1 MSEPGSKDL
10 VNYGTQISKGF
21 YGRKL
26 YNDESGEALTIIHKS
41 NKAIEIYSGSITMGS
56 SLTGKNVLFNEGT
69 LSTQHITGTTITDG
83 TTVLKAGLITG
94 LKSVTS
100 SSFTDGIA
108 TLTNGTFTNLRSVS
122 SNTLTDGIAI
132 LQSGTLSALRSVSS
146 NTLTDGVASLY
157 QGSLTAGLFVDMDIA
172 SITKIIQATSIT
184 DNVSSLTGGHFLG
197 LKSVVSNSISDS
209 TALLYEGSLTG
220 GLFVDMDIASITKI
234 IQAKSITDNVAS
246 LTGGNFLGL
255 KSVVS
260 NSISDSTA
268 LLYEGSLTGG
278 LFVDMDIASIT
289 KIIQATSITDNVSS
303 LTGGHFL
310 GLKSVV
316 SNSISDSTAL
326 LYEGSLTG
334 GLFVDMDIASITKII
349 QATSITDNVSSLTGG
364 HFLGLK
370 SVVSNSISDSTAL
383 LYEGSL
389 TGGLFVDMDIASIT
403 KIIQATSITDN
414 VSSLTGGIF
423 LGLKYVSSSS
433 FTDGTAML
441 GQASLTGVLFTG
453 SKVASV
459 TETIYGSTI
468 TDNVATLKGGSLSG
482 LNLVSSTTI
491 TGVLYGQMMI
501 ASVTSNLSVSSITD
515 GTATWTQ
522 GSLSGLS
529 HVASQLGSIT
539 KTLYASTIT
548 DNVSSLSGGIFLGL
562 KSVNSSSFTDGV
574 ATLTNGTFTNLRSV
588 SSNTLTDG
596 VASLYQGSLT
606 AGLFVDMDVASI
618 TKIIQATSITD
629 NVSSLTGGYFL
640 GLKSVVS
647 NSISDSTALL
657 YEGSLTGGLFVDMD
671 IASITKIIQATS
683 ITDNVASLTG
693 GNFLGLKSVVSNS
706 ISDGTALLYEAS
718 LTGGLFV
725 DMDVASI
732 TKIIQATSITDNVS
746 SLTGGYF
753 LGLKSVVSNSISDS
767 TALLYEGSLTGGLFV
782 DMDIASITKIIQ
794 ATSIT
799 DNVASLTGGNFLG
812 LKSVVSNSI
821 SDGTALLYEASL
833 TGGLFVDMD
842 VASITKIIQATS
854 ITDNV
859 SSLTGGYFLG
869 LKSVVSNSISDST
882 ALLYEGSLTGGLF
895 VDMDIASITKII
907 QATSITDNVA
917 SLTGGIF
924 LGLKS
929 VNSSSFTDGIA
940 TLTNGTFTNLRS
952 VSSNTFTD
960 GVASLYQASLTG
972 GLFVHTAIGSV
983 TGTVFAGTVTSRQ
996 MNDGTITI
1004 NAGTLSCSGN
1014 TGFIESNIG
1023 SFTNLYANDLF
1034 VEADMV
1040 VNGTT
1045 TYVNTS
1051 QTSFEDELISL
1062 GASDGRS
1069 VASVSGSVVY
1079 LETDA
1084 TAAYT
1089 GSSYVLCMKTD
1100 GTKEIIGVAS
1110 YTNNAVTLDSA
1121 PNAST
1126 TYIAL
1131 ISTESITDGAGIELL
1146 AHNAGSSRI
1155 KTFHYVNGSQSME
1168 VVSAGAALDIRV
1180 SNASSVSYFSVVD
1193 NSSHLRLLTANALY
1207 LNTSDDG
1214 TITGGNEKPA
1224 LYLSKNAAAD
1234 AAAVADDTGDW
1245 RIRSVG
1251 TTSAQSLTF
1260 ERYDSGSWVTR
1271 WQLE

>member
-799 DNVASLTGGNFLG
+799 DNVASLTGG
-812 LKSVVSNSI
+812 
-821 SDGTALLYEASL
+821 
-833 TGGLFVDMD
+833 
-842 VASITKIIQATS
+842 
-854 ITDNV
+854 
-859 SSLTGGYFLG
+859 
-869 LKSVVSNSISDST
+869 
-882 ALLYEGSLTGGLF
+882 
-895 VDMDIASITKII
+895 
-907 QATSITDNVA
+907 
-917 SLTGGIF
+917 IF

>member
-693 GNFLGLKSVVSNS
+693 G
-706 ISDGTALLYEAS
+706 D
-718 LTGGLFV
+718 
-725 DMDVASI
+725 
-732 TKIIQATSITDNVS
+732 
-746 SLTGGYF
+746 F

-767 TALLYEGSLTGGLFV
+767 TALLYEGSLTGGLFI
-782 DMDIASITKIIQ
+782 DTDIASITKIIQ
-794 ATSIT
+794 S
-799 DNVASLTGGNFLG
+799 
-812 LKSVVSNSI
+812 
-821 SDGTALLYEASL
+821 
-833 TGGLFVDMD
+833 
-842 VASITKIIQATS
+842 TS